1 MYSLDVNFLKD
12 RQVLEDPKKTAQAK
26 SPGFA
31 IGKNLPILI
40 GLGVLV
46 LLPSATAGLLL
57 VLNSQTAKTQ
67 ENIKNLEAE
76 MMALAGQNQS
86 IQETEKQAAAINEE
100 TQAIVGVFNQIKPWS
115 AILQDIRDRIPTGV
129 QIQTIKQEEAKAAA
143 PTAEGA
149 APTPASTQI
158 TISGMARSYDDVND
172 LILSLQKSNFLNAQ
186 KTVLTS
192 AETVDFPKEE
202 LNEDEREALEKRIQ
216 QGMYPGIPRG
226 VNINLVS
233 LEDTYNFPKVIKYEI
248 KTELGDIP
256 ASKLTTELARKG
268 SVGLVTRIKT
278 LEAKGAIQP

>member
-12 RQVLEDPKKTAQAK
+12 RQVLEDPKKTTQTK
-26 SPGFA
+26 SPGLA

-46 LLPSATAGLLL
+46 LLPAATAGLLL

-67 ENIKNLEAE
+67 QNIQNLEAE
-76 MMALAGQNQS
+76 MTALAGQNQS

-115 AILQDIRDRIPTGV
+115 AILQDIRDRIPVGV
-129 QIQTIKQEEAKAAA
+129 QIETIKQEGTQGAS
-143 PTAEGA
+143 TAQGA
-149 APTPASTQI
+149 SSTPASMQI
-158 TISGMARSYDDVND
+158 TISGMARSYDEVND

-192 AETVDFPKEE
+192 AETVDFPVQE
-202 LNEDEREALEKRIQ
+202 LNEDEREALERQIQ
-216 QGMYPGIPRG
+216 QGVYPNVPKGT
-226 VNINLVS
+226 NINLVS
-233 LEDTYNFPKVIKYEI
+233 IKDTYNFPKVVKYEI

-256 ASKLTTELARKG
+256 ASKLTGELARKG

-278 LEAKGAIQP
+278 LESKGAIQP

>member
-12 RQVLEDPKKTAQAK
+12 RQVLEDPKTTTQTK
-26 SPGFA
+26 SPGLA

-67 ENIKNLEAE
+67 QNIQNLEAE
-76 MMALAGQNQS
+76 MTALAGQNQS
-86 IQETEKQAAAINEE
+86 IQETEKQAGAINEE

-129 QIQTIKQEEAKAAA
+129 QIETIKQEGTQGAS
-143 PTAEGA
+143 TAQGA
-149 APTPASTQI
+149 SSTPASMQI
-158 TISGMARSYDDVND
+158 TISGMARSYDEVND

-192 AETVDFPKEE
+192 AETVDFPVQE
-202 LNEDEREALEKRIQ
+202 LNEDEREALERQIQ
-216 QGMYPGIPRG
+216 QGVYPNVPKGT
-226 VNINLVS
+226 NINLVS
-233 LEDTYNFPKVIKYEI
+233 IKDTYNFPKVVKYEI

-256 ASKLTTELARKG
+256 ASKLTGELARKG

-278 LEAKGAIQP
+278 LESKGAIQP

>member
-12 RQVLEDPKKTAQAK
+12 RQVLEDPKKTAQAQ

-100 TQAIVGVFNQIKPWS
+100 NQAIVGVFNQIKPWS
-115 AILQDIRDRIPTGV
+115 AILQDIRDRIPVGV
-129 QIQTIKQEEAKAAA
+129 QIESIKQEEAKAAA

-256 ASKLTTELARKG
+256 ASKLTGELARKG

>member
-12 RQVLEDPKKTAQAK
+12 RQVLEDPKKTTQTQ
-26 SPGFA
+26 SPGLA

-67 ENIKNLEAE
+67 QNIQNLEAE
-76 MMALAGQNQS
+76 MTALAGQNQS
-86 IQETEKQAAAINEE
+86 IQETEKQTAAINEE

-129 QIQTIKQEEAKAAA
+129 QIETIKQEGSQ
-143 PTAEGA
+143 GA
-149 APTPASTQI
+149 ASTAQGASSPASMQI
-158 TISGMARSYDDVND
+158 TISGLARSYDDVND

-192 AETVDFPKEE
+192 AESVDFPVQE
-202 LNEDEREALEKRIQ
+202 LNEDEREALERQIQ
-216 QGMYPGIPRG
+216 QGVYPNVPKGT
-226 VNINLVS
+226 NINLVS
-233 LEDTYNFPKVIKYEI
+233 IKDTYNFPKVVKYEI

-256 ASKLTTELARKG
+256 ASKLTGELARKG